1 MTKPSMQEYD
11 TVLVHM
17 DKVPPNLCR
26 VLARKGRKAMTN
38 QEISDASGLTIKRVG
53 EISKLTSWGKVDV
66 GQASAFAA
74 ACGVDLI
81 KQGQVRKYLMRKE
94 GCRLVHLE
102 KSPNKKYLTEL
113 CRIETK
119 T

>member
-1 MTKPSMQEYD
+1 M
-11 TVLVHM
+11 LIHM
-17 DKVPPNLCR
+17 DKIPPNLCR
-26 VLARKGRKAMTN
+26 IVARKGRKAMTN
-38 QEISDASGLTIKRVG
+38 QEIADASGLTIKRVG
-53 EISKLTSWGKVDV
+53 EIAKLTSWGKVDV

-102 KSPNKKYLTEL
+102 NSPNKKYLTEL
-113 CRIETK
+113 CKIKRK